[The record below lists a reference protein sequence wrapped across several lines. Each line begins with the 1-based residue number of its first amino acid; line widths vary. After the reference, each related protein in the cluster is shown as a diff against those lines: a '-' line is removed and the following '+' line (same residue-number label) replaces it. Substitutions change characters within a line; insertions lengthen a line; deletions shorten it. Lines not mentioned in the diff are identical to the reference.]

1 MASNAFG
8 NIVSSYGLKSNGV
21 NAIDVIAGVPV
32 RVWNYQ
38 GNPSVYVYAGSK
50 ENASAVAAKMKDAAQ
65 SAGIRAP
72 KASRDTITFGFKS
85 ARYAVDHYQKIR
97 ELISANATS
106 LTFDQCPYCFMGNCD
121 VAGMFQGSSARRMH
135 RQCFLGKRNIE
146 MDKINNSEGNYL
158 TGIICALIAG
168 AVMVAIDAAMI
179 IGSDE
184 YYPFLFL
191 ILPLLVAGA
200 FRLGRGPYGAK
211 GTLCHV
217 VISLL
222 SMFSFFYI
230 LGTYRASLMYHV
242 TMAEAAEYFGDI
254 IAIITDSSF
263 IKVVGEL
270 AALFLI
276 GLVIAIFANPTRKSQ
291 GRKAVRQNDV
301 FITPLSTVN
310 TGFSGA
316 DTYHAYG
323 SQNASNGYDTS
334 YGTQSAYGT
343 QTTYENQN
351 AYGTQ
356 STYENQNTYGSQST
370 YGDQNSYTGQNIYGA
385 QNSGGDQAAQ
395 NNGSDWREVYG
406 QHSDNNNNNSG
417 Y

>member
-1 MASNAFG
+1 MANTFG
-8 NIVSSYGLKSNGV
+8 NIVSSYGLKSNGM

-38 GNPSVYVYAGSK
+38 GNATVYVYAGSK
-50 ENASAVAAKMKDAAQ
+50 ENASVVAAKMKDAAK
-65 SAGIRAP
+65 SAGIKAP
-72 KASRDTITFGFKS
+72 KVSRDTITFGFKS
-85 ARYAVDHYQKIR
+85 TRYAVDHYQKIR
-97 ELISANATS
+97 ELITANASS
-106 LTFDQCPYCFMGNCD
+106 LTFDQCPYCFMGSCD
-121 VAGMFQGSSARRMH
+121 VAGMFQGVSARRMH
-135 RQCFLGKRNIE
+135 RQCFLGKRNID
-146 MDKINNSEGNYL
+146 MDMVNNSEGNYL

-191 ILPLLVAGA
+191 ILPLLIAGA

-230 LGTYRASLMYHV
+230 LGTYKASIMYHV

-254 IAIITDSSF
+254 IAIIIDPSF
-263 IKVVGEL
+263 IKIVGEF
-270 AALFLI
+270 AVLFVI

-301 FITPLSTVN
+301 FITPLSSVN
-310 TGFSGA
+310 TGFSGD

-323 SQNASNGYDTS
+323 TQNASGGYDTS
-334 YGTQSAYGT
+334 YGTRNTYGS
-343 QTTYENQN
+343 
-351 AYGTQ
+351 Q
-356 STYENQNTYGSQST
+356 STYETQNTYGSQNT

-385 QNSGGDQAAQ
+385 QNSNVDQAAQ
-395 NNGSDWREVYG
+395 NNGGDWKEVYG